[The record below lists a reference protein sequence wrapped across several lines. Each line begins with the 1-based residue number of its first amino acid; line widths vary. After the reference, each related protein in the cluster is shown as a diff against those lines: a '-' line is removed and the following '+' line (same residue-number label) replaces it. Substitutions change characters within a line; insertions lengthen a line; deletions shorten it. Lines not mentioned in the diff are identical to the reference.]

1 MTAHKAGDLEHIAQP
16 AGSSAGWTVS
26 FPGAKVAL
34 NFSQAAWLVSAS
46 SRQLVWSQS
55 LLCGLSCLS
64 IFFAAYLPSLT
75 EEPSS
80 FISYS
85 DREGPRQSGQ
95 FQELLVGVLDSLL
108 SCLKGFPKG

>member
-1 MTAHKAGDLEHIAQP
+1 M
-16 AGSSAGWTVS
+16 SC
-26 FPGAKVAL
+26 PGAKVAL